1 ILIEKYGSR
10 FLENHILLPRSGDMR
25 RHIRVQGS
33 SIGGSKKTM
42 GGYWSK
48 SENQN
53 EENMRIEMGMPQII
67 LNYAFLLEENSYFE
81 DALKV
86 YERGVKKF
94 KYPHTK
100 FGWCREDKA
109 RAGESFF
116 EYDVSMRAMKVYGK
130 ATKKV
135 PEGQVSHVILPL
147 FPLFSAHK
155 QLSVLNFESPFVIC
169 RRKNKELNKAGFPED
184 EMTSLEKQAAHDPN
198 VCHSYTKRWWKATR
212 VCELRS
218 HLKGIGNI
226 LNFLKRGIG
235 NILNFLKR
243 VTMGLMEKSK

>member
-1 ILIEKYGSR
+1 
-10 FLENHILLPRSGDMR
+10 MR

-48 SENQN
+48 SENEN

-86 YERGVKKF
+86 
-94 KYPHTK
+94 
-100 FGWCREDKA
+100 EDKA

-116 EYDVSMRAMKVYGK
+116 EYDVSMYAKLEEDYGLAKRALKVYGK

-155 QLSVLNFESPFVIC
+155 QLFVLNFENPFVEE
-169 RRKNKELNKAGFPED
+169 KEELNKAGFPED
-184 EMTSLEKQAAHDPN
+184 KMASLERQLMAPMSATVTPKDGGRQLGKREEDGKKAEEGGENGAA
-198 VCHSYTKRWWKATR
+198 KA
-212 VCELRS
+212 LGA
-218 HLKGIGNI
+218 L
-226 LNFLKRGIG
+226 
-235 NILNFLKR
+235 
-243 VTMGLMEKSK
+243 